1 MAPKRPSAQTD
12 LPAPGSTEPAPE
24 LDPVAAAEYVAALTT
39 ELSALSR
46 RSGLDLLAYF
56 LDIARLEAL
65 EQARRPRTGA
75 KA

>member
-1 MAPKRPSAQTD
+1 MAPKRPSD
-12 LPAPGSTEPAPE
+12 EIGVPASAEPAPTP
-24 LDPVAAAEYVAALTT
+24 DPVATAEYVVAMTT

-65 EQARRPRTGA
+65 EQARRPQATT
-75 KA
+75 